1 MNKEELNYSIFQA
14 LRFEFDSQ
22 TVEKHRIIEI
32 AKTVKQ
38 LGMID
43 EFREMVS
50 DLVIDG
56 IINEREEKE
65 ML

>member
-22 TVEKHRIIEI
+22 TVDKLRLIEI